1 VAWYEK
7 TKEQGP
13 DFQKILKQSY
23 DNVRIFVQ
31 YTLILRQIYDNR
43 TNTLNIVNM
52 TKYINV
58 NIKNFIIYVISRNNQ
73 QVCNALQLDNLMD
86 NNIIQ
91 TRRF

>member
-1 VAWYEK
+1 MAWYEK